1 MAYLNRE
8 ERHDTILQAAMRVAI
23 TEGMTAT
30 TVRRVASEAGVAV
43 GQVHHHFSSVSR
55 LRADAFLL
63 LVKHSLASFVLNSQG
78 LPAHERMLQVLG
90 YPQDE
95 ICQRETRLWNEA
107 SILAERDELIKEAYA
122 ASMSDWH
129 QATVEVIHAGIV
141 NNEFRSNINAS
152 DIAWR
157 LIGLVCGLDGLTQ
170 FTELGFS
177 ETEILR
183 HIAAMMETELL
194 NKSSI

>member
-8 ERHDTILQAAMRVAI
+8 ERHDTILRAAMRVAM

-63 LVKHSLASFVLNSQG
+63 LVKQSLATFAINSQN
-78 LPAHERMLQVLG
+78 LPAHQRVLLVLG

-95 ICQRETRLWNEA
+95 AGKRETRLWNEV
-107 SILAERDELIKEAYA
+107 SVLAERDDLMKEACV

-129 QATVEVIHAGIV
+129 QATVEVINTAMAS
-141 NNEFRSNINAS
+141 NEFRSDINAS

-157 LIGLVCGLDGLTQ
+157 LIGLVCGLDGLKQ
-170 FTELGFS
+170 LTELGFS
-177 ETEILR
+177 EAEILR
-183 HIAAMMETELL
+183 HLSAMIKAELL
-194 NKSSI
+194 KTP

>member
-1 MAYLNRE
+1 MAYLHRE
-8 ERHDTILQAAMRVAI
+8 ERHDTILQAAMRVAL

-43 GQVHHHFSSVSR
+43 GQVHHHFASVSR
-55 LRADAFLL
+55 LRADAFLR
-63 LVKHSLASFVLNSQG
+63 LVKQSLSTFIINSQN
-78 LPAHERMLQVLG
+78 LPAVERVQQVLG

-95 ICQRETRLWNEA
+95 AGQRETRLWNEV
-107 SILAERDELIKEAYA
+107 SLLAERDDLIKQVYA

-129 QATVEVIHAGIV
+129 RTTVDVINAGIV
-141 NNEFRSNINAS
+141 SHEFRSDINSS

-157 LIGLVCGLDGLTQ
+157 LIGLVCGLDGLIQ

-177 ETEILR
+177 QAEILR
-183 HIAAMMETELL
+183 HLAAMMANDLL
-194 NKSSI
+194 KTK

>member
-8 ERHDTILQAAMRVAI
+8 ERHNTILQAAMRVALS
-23 TEGMTAT
+23 EGMNAT

-43 GQVHHHFSSVSR
+43 GQVHHHFASVSQ

-63 LVKHSLASFVLNSQG
+63 LVKQSLAAFTINSQN
-78 LPAHERMLQVLG
+78 LPAHERVLQVLG

-95 ICQRETRLWNEA
+95 VGQRETRLWNEI
-107 SILAERDELIKEAYA
+107 SILAERDELIKEACA

-129 QATVEVIHAGIV
+129 QATVDVINSGIET
-141 NNEFRSNINAS
+141 NEFRADINAS

-157 LIGLVCGLDGLTQ
+157 LIGLTCGLDGLTQ
-170 FTELGFS
+170 LTELGFS
-177 ETEILR
+177 EAEILR
-183 HIAAMMETELL
+183 HLAAMIKTELL
-194 NKSSI
+194 KTP